1 MSPGE
6 RALSARGLAMVG
18 GLFGGMG
25 NMLRGGANG
34 PAGADDPAAPWQDT
48 APTWDA
54 LKEQL
59 AQMQTPEEKN
69 WRCVVE

>member
-1 MSPGE
+1 
-6 RALSARGLAMVG
+6 MVG

-25 NMLRGGANG
+25 SMLRGGASG
-34 PAGADDPAAPWQDT
+34 PAAADDADAPWKDT

-54 LKEQL
+54 LREQL
-59 AQMQTPEEKN
+59 SQVQTPEEKN